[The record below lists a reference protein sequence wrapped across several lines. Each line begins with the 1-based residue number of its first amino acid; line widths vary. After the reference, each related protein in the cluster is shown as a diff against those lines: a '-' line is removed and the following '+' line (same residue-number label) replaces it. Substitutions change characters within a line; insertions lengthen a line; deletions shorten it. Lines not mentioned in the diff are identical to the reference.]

1 MQKYNP
7 INYIVLILFV
17 LIGVT
22 LRTTFRLVYICH
34 HIPWTDAWKDFGT
47 EILEYHKD
55 LTT

>member
-22 LRTTFRLVYICH
+22 LRTTFILVYICH
-34 HIPWTDAWKDFGT
+34 HIPWTDAWKDFGK